1 MIRIVSFDYKRM
13 IQTLKRLHK
22 RTHFSYVFL
31 IKDVFSC
38 MKKHGA
44 GYVDY
49 ELFEM
54 YNMDESIR
62 ETVVTRGRNNTL
74 IRTFNDPKYKYLFL
88 DKAEFNLRF
97 KQYLKREFLILE
109 DEKTFYEFIK
119 DKNEIIAKPSRGSCG
134 KGIEKI
140 NLQQEK
146 NVYEYLK
153 KKQLNLVEEV
163 ICQHPKMNLLCETSV
178 NTIRVIT
185 IHKKNKT
192 SIVVAYLRIGN
203 GKVVDNFNS
212 GGMVVPV
219 DIKTGMIYDVAVDKE
234 GHTYENH
241 PLTKTPIVNFE
252 IPEWN
257 HVLALV
263 KEASNIVPEIG
274 LVGWDIAISKKGSLI
289 VEGNE
294 FPGHD
299 IYQLPPHRKDGEGIY
314 PKFLEVMKE
323 K

>member
-109 DEKTFYEFIK
+109 D
-119 DKNEIIAKPSRGSCG
+119 
-134 KGIEKI
+134 
-140 NLQQEK
+140 
-146 NVYEYLK
+146 
-153 KKQLNLVEEV
+153 
-163 ICQHPKMNLLCETSV
+163 
-178 NTIRVIT
+178 
-185 IHKKNKT
+185 
-192 SIVVAYLRIGN
+192 
-203 GKVVDNFNS
+203 
-212 GGMVVPV
+212 
-219 DIKTGMIYDVAVDKE
+219 
-234 GHTYENH
+234 
-241 PLTKTPIVNFE
+241 
-252 IPEWN
+252 
-257 HVLALV
+257 
-263 KEASNIVPEIG
+263 
-274 LVGWDIAISKKGSLI
+274 
-289 VEGNE
+289 
-294 FPGHD
+294 
-299 IYQLPPHRKDGEGIY
+299 
-314 PKFLEVMKE
+314 
-323 K
+323 